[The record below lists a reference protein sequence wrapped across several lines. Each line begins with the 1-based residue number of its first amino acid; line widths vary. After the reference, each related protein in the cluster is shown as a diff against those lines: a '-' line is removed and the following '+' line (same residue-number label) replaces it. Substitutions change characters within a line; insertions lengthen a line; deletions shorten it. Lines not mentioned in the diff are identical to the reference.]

1 MKNIMKLLGISL
13 FAILFLGCSSSRLDD
28 NMFVSKGKLSNDE
41 LSTAEFLGVEEEL
54 YIIDYNVN
62 DTIKSLTVNLYELI
76 DKQWEVMSISTQE
89 LINNSARI
97 AFSFDNLGLEYKYM
111 VEEDGTMHYKNSEP
125 FNFESTA
132 IATSYLTE
140 KTAIE
145 IDKEIPLIIQVHSL
159 KDNVSSYIPALG
171 FFETHKY
178 AIQDDEKVYA
188 ITIVFN

>member
-1 MKNIMKLLGISL
+1 MKNITKLLCISL
-13 FAILFLGCSSSRLDD
+13 IAILFVGCSSSRLDD

-41 LSTAEFLGVEEEL
+41 LSTAEFLGVEEPYVIE
-54 YIIDYNVN
+54 YNVN

-76 DKQWEVMSISTQE
+76 DKQWETMSISTQE
-89 LINNSARI
+89 LISNSGRI

-111 VEEDGTMHYKNSEP
+111 VEEDGTIHYKNNEP
-125 FNFESTA
+125 INFESTA

-140 KTAIE
+140 KTAVE
-145 IDKEIPLIIQVHSL
+145 IGKEIPLIIQIHSL
-159 KDNVSSYIPALG
+159 EDNVSSYIPALG

-178 AIQDDEKVYA
+178 AIQDDERVYA